1 LLFLVPKET
10 MKESE
15 NTKNS
20 SNAIGKTLTVI
31 AILQYKISF
40 ARL

>member
-1 LLFLVPKET
+1 

-31 AILQYKISF
+31 AILVGLAACCCVFQSSSS
-40 ARL
+40 ASR